1 MFGYEVRVSGTKV
14 IVKQDEANKALRAEH
29 APIGAISAFSS
40 EVNTGSRQE
49 NTIKQRSRAAF
60 RFRGI

>member
-14 IVKQDEANKALRAEH
+14 IVKQDDANKALRAEH
-29 APIGAISAFSS
+29 APIGALSAFSS

-49 NTIKQRSRAAF
+49 NTIKLK
-60 RFRGI
+60 I